1 MGKTTVQ
8 KSGSR
13 YVVTNRLI
21 GTEELN
27 IQIIHSIFSGVVS
40 GFLPV
45 NYETKKKER
54 YLKCVVTGLLPM
66 DEYLQNPV
74 NRSMFFTLIRKVI
87 AILRQCEINNMNANN
102 IDLRFPH
109 MFIEP
114 RTKEL
119 FCIYWPVVN
128 NQEESSPSQ
137 FFKELPDKLTFINME
152 SRNYVDGYSRFL
164 EMMNPFSIMA
174 LEKYLKNF
182 DENGTGSSTPSELLR
197 KESDYVDN
205 RKVENKNI
213 AYDPFSQ
220 PERKVVKEEKKERVV
235 SKPQKAKFCPSCGYT
250 IMPNARFCVSC
261 GEKLKLEEISI
272 ENKESKEAEPQI
284 EPQKEYK
291 MKPEEWRSTEVIPQ
305 PDPNSYNGNISAVS
319 GTTVLSYEETGGT
332 TCLNSGEIT
341 YPYLIWEK
349 TEEKI
354 LVDKPVFRIGKE
366 REYCDFFVMNN
377 STVSRSHADIIT
389 DEGRYYIKDLGS
401 TNGTYLDCRMIAP
414 QNKVEIFSGTK
425 IRLSNEDFIFY
436 C

>member
-27 IQIIHSIFSGVVS
+27 IQIIHSISSGVVS

-128 NQEESSPSQ
+128 NQEESSPAQ
-137 FFKELPDKLTFINME
+137 FFRELPDKLTFINME

-235 SKPQKAKFCPSCGYT
+235 PKSQKAKYCSECG
-250 IMPNARFCVSC
+250 NAIVENAKFCVHC
-261 GEKLKLEEISI
+261 GMELVMGESRQEKKIPII
-272 ENKESKEAEPQI
+272 EKVEQ
-284 EPQKEYK
+284 
-291 MKPEEWRSTEVIPQ
+291 KPEQDEWRSAEAIPQ

-319 GTTVLSYEETGGT
+319 GTTVLSYEETGET
-332 TCLNSGEIT
+332 TCLNSGEVT

-354 LVDKPVFRIGKE
+354 VVDKPVFRIGKE

-389 DEGRYYIKDLGS
+389 DGGRYYIKDLGS
-401 TNGTYLDCRMIAP
+401 TNGTYLDCRMITP